1 MTESEAAVT
10 AISQKLDILC
20 MLNHFSRVRL
30 FADPMDLQ
38 PTASSVHRETA
49 SSGCWLAV
57 PAKQKSV
64 FALSHDSVLNGDL
77 SQEYLIGET

>member
-30 FADPMDLQ
+30 
-38 PTASSVHRETA
+38 TATLWIAAHSLLCPSETA

-57 PAKQKSV
+57 PDKQKSV